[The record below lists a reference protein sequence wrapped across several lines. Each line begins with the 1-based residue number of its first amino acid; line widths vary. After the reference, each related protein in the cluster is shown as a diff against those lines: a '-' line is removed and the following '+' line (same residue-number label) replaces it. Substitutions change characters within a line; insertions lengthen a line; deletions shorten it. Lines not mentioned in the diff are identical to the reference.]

1 VFLKDNAIVPL
12 CRFSLDLSSH
22 LQETKMVH
30 CGFLKGVVNNGI
42 FFFIKT
48 VEEVTIKS
56 AGVQYHI

>member
-1 VFLKDNAIVPL
+1 
-12 CRFSLDLSSH
+12 
-22 LQETKMVH
+22 MVH